1 MPSLPPGGG
10 SLLYIIGEVSA
21 GPDLPT
27 QSHRRAASPPKRPP
41 PRHPVEADTPV
52 VSAPTAETSTAG
64 GPMPAPSTVDEF
76 VDLVRK
82 SAVLDEPR
90 LSEYVQKLKADATAP
105 KDPSGVAGLFV
116 RDGLIT

>member
-1 MPSLPPGGG
+1 
-10 SLLYIIGEVSA
+10 
-21 GPDLPT
+21 
-27 QSHRRAASPPKRPP
+27 
-41 PRHPVEADTPV
+41 
-52 VSAPTAETSTAG
+52 
-64 GPMPAPSTVDEF
+64 MPAPSTVDEF

-116 RDGLIT
+116 RDGLITYFQAEQFLQGKWKRFSIGKYKVLE